1 MSERMS
7 ESEEKIV
14 RSVLKIELFCAGIL
28 RAQTGCATLSPYV
41 VCLNR
46 EERRYGIAFGGKVI
60 KEYCIPETFFQV
72 MDDIENGRIL
82 QSDSDPNLRIKCV
95 KSYEAYKKEN

>member
-1 MSERMS
+1 MGERMT

-14 RSVLKIELFCAGIL
+14 RNVLKTELFCAGLL
-28 RAQTGCATLSPYV
+28 RAQAGCATLSPYV

-46 EERRYGIAFGGKVI
+46 EERRYGIAFGDKVI

-72 MDDIENGRIL
+72 MEDIENGKMLPQEMEQQI
-82 QSDSDPNLRIKCV
+82 QFA
-95 KSYEAYKKEN
+95 KSYEAFQESQK

>member
-1 MSERMS
+1 MGERMT

-14 RSVLKIELFCAGIL
+14 RNVLKTELHCAGLL
-28 RAQTGCATLSPYV
+28 RAEAGCATLSPYV
-41 VCLNR
+41 VCLNS

-72 MDDIENGRIL
+72 MDDIENGKVT
-82 QSDSDPNLRIKCV
+82 PFK
-95 KSYEAYKKEN
+95 